1 VPVPLAALTGGSA
14 FLVTGLLAA
23 EQTAPR
29 WGWVLGLLA
38 AALGIGLLR
47 FLERVLAEKLGQHY
61 VQEIRKDLVA
71 AALADSSGPSIGIT
85 IARTTNDLSGVR
97 NWIALGIA
105 PLTAGIP
112 LIAGTLAAVW
122 LLSPALALAVVL
134 PMSVFTVALG
144 LLSKPAFDRA
154 RELRRRRGRLAAQVA
169 DIAAAASAIR
179 AAGGNRREVRQV
191 ERAGG
196 QVSAAAVRHAAVAG
210 WIRGTAAAAA
220 SVSVVTVA
228 AAGAWSG
235 IDTATLAAALTVVG
249 MLAAPVSDLG
259 RVVEYRQKFRAARRV
274 LVPALGPLRQA
285 TAAELRRRHAAAA
298 AAKASTRG
306 PTVRIS
312 RLFMDGGLPLPSL
325 QARPGDRIV
334 VQSSDPAR
342 TTAVFEALLG
352 LRPELP
358 MDVRLAGRNLSL
370 ASAAKRRKLV
380 GYAARGLVLERG
392 TVARA
397 VRYRRPDLPAAVT
410 GMALSRVGLAQAVA
424 RLPAGERTVLK
435 RGGQPLTF
443 AERGRLQL
451 ARAMLG
457 DPPLLLLDHIDGD
470 LGSEGTELLAE
481 ILRTYPGVAIIAADA
496 PEKLAA
502 DYSAWEIDPA
512 DLGRGGAAADMDEA
526 PTSL

>member
-1 VPVPLAALTGGSA
+1 MLVGARRGFTALLVGTGLGLAALTGGSA
-14 FLVTGLLAA
+14 CLVTGLLAA

-29 WGWVLGLLA
+29 WGWVLALLA

-71 AALADSSGPSIGIT
+71 AALADGSGSSIGIT

-134 PMSVFTVALG
+134 PMSLSLFTVALG
-144 LLSKPAFDRA
+144 LLSRPAFDRA
-154 RELRRRRGRLAAQVA
+154 RELRRRRGRLDAQVS
-169 DIAAAASAIR
+169 DIVAAASAIR

-210 WIRGTAAAAA
+210 WIRGAAAAAA

-228 AAGAWSG
+228 AAGAWLG
-235 IDTATLAAALTVVG
+235 IDTATIAAALTVVG

-285 TAAELRRRHAAAA
+285 AAAELRRRHAAAA
-298 AAKASTRG
+298 AAEASTRG

-312 RLFMDGGLPLPSL
+312 RLFVDAGLPLPSL
-325 QARPGDRIV
+325 QARPGDRIAV
-334 VQSSDPAR
+334 KSSDPAR
-342 TTAVFEALLG
+342 TAAVFEALLV

-358 MDVRLAGRNLSL
+358 MDVRIAGRNLFL

-397 VRYRRPDLPAAVT
+397 VRYRRCGTGGRTCLP
-410 GMALSRVGLAQAVA
+410 L
-424 RLPAGERTVLK
+424 LPAGRCQGLDWH
-435 RGGQPLTF
+435 RPWPGCLP
-443 AERGRLQL
+443 AS
-451 ARAMLG
+451 ARSS
-457 DPPLLLLDHIDGD
+457 H
-470 LGSEGTELLAE
+470 
-481 ILRTYPGVAIIAADA
+481 
-496 PEKLAA
+496 
-502 DYSAWEIDPA
+502 
-512 DLGRGGAAADMDEA
+512 AAA
-526 PTSL
+526 SR